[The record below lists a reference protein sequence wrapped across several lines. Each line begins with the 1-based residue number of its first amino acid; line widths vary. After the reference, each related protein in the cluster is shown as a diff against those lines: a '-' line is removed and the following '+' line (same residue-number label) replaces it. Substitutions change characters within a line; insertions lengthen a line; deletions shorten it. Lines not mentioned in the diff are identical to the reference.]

1 MNISQEANGELN
13 GIIHIN
19 LLETDYIDAVNKQL
33 SEYRK
38 TANVPGFRPGKIPM
52 GMIRKKYGT
61 SVLVDEINKAVSN
74 ALNNYIIENKV
85 PVLGY
90 PIPNMEKTTQL
101 DFDNQ
106 KEFDFFFDI
115 GLTPEFEVELGKDME
130 IPYYNII
137 IADDEL
143 DKTIEDIKVRFGTED
158 HPEATEDTD
167 AMQGLLFKLDENGER
182 AEGDEGKKS
191 YIKVADIKDEENR
204 KKYLGLKV
212 ADKVTL
218 NLMEEVQDEAKVKS
232 LLGLT
237 EEENDGLNST
247 YDLVIEEVLRP
258 KDAELGEELYK
269 KVFPTQEITTEED
282 FRTSLVADMQ
292 KQTQRDTDQQFLANT
307 ISTLIEKLDITLPDA
322 FLKRWLLD
330 SNQGKISAEQIEE
343 QYDSYARTFRWQLI
357 EGKLQEKHGEQLIVQ
372 EEEIRGRIAAYFQSY
387 QGGMEMT
394 PQIEGIIDQILT
406 NKEEKQ
412 RLHNEILD
420 GKFIEFFKNTITTQ
434 PEEVTREKFYEIASQ
449 VK

>member
-61 SVLVDEINKAVSN
+61 AVLVDEINKAVSN

-212 ADKVTL
+212 ADMVTL

-237 EEENDGLNST
+237 DGENDGLNST

-269 KVFPTQEITTEED
+269 KVFPTQEISTEEE
-282 FRTSLVADMQ
+282 FRKAIVADMQ

-307 ISTLIEKLDITLPDA
+307 ISTLIEKLDIALPDA

-330 SNQGKISAEQIEE
+330 SNQDKISAEQIEE

-357 EGKLQEKHGEQLIVQ
+357 EGKLQEKHGDQLIVQ